1 MTRTWHLVAVVVA
14 LGVALAAA
22 APASA
27 CRPRTSVADV
37 EDEVMCL
44 VCGVPLSLATD
55 SPQAQR
61 ERALIARRAAACWT
75 KRRIKSEL
83 VADYGSAVLVAPPGD
98 GFGVSA
104 WLVPLGGLAL
114 LGTGLVAATGARRR
128 RAELDSPRSAA

>member
-1 MTRTWHLVAVVVA
+1 VKRHLPALVAVVALLVA
-14 LGVALAAA
+14 APGALAAGC
-22 APASA
+22 PQ
-27 CRPRTSVADV
+27 TSVADL

-83 VADYGSAVLVAPPGD
+83 VAEYGSAVLAAPPGD

-114 LGTGLVAATGARRR
+114 LGAGLVAATGARRR